1 MIEWILSSSVLLAVV
16 ILLRQ
21 LLKGRISLRLQY
33 ALWGLVL
40 LRLLIPVSIGS
51 AAFSV
56 ANAVPADSRAMPD
69 RGITSAQE
77 YIRSGTA
84 EREYALPVQH
94 GEYVSAHTAP
104 NPKDGTGELVS
115 SGSLAERLQP
125 AFVLRLLWIAG
136 MIAAAL
142 CLFGSNLRFALRL
155 KKTRKLLRM
164 ETLPVYLTAEADT
177 PCLFGL
183 FRPAIYV
190 TAEAAEDEVRL
201 RHVIRHE
208 LTHYRHG
215 DQIWALLRGF
225 CLILHWYN
233 PLVWWG
239 AFLSRRDAEL
249 ACDEDT
255 IRSLGEEERAA
266 YGRTLICMTC
276 TKRPALLVTATT
288 MTGSKGGIRERIRLI
303 ARRPRMAFITL
314 ILVLLATAAAVGC
327 TFTGAQTTEGASP
340 SPAPTAENS
349 SAPKPDATPT
359 PAPSP
364 AEPSDEWFLE
374 RAQAVIDDYLAD
386 TEISCLPVAGALRRR
401 DDGSVEVNYGCLGLR
416 YTLSVV
422 FKRGEDGSWA
432 QWPDNTVI
440 LNERVQERAELK
452 LDPSLRNVPGPVAD
466 FALETAQKELDY
478 YELTLGY
485 VFDEARVTGIT
496 SIPTGVAGL
505 NKATNLY
512 LLEYRFLPNKDQEII
527 MAGGMTMENGWLT
540 EWGSAG
546 QPYLLMEVEDRED
559 SQVWTDICTTNTDVI
574 TEEYGTPEMLENY
587 GNQYT
592 AAAMELRQKYMNRVD
607 PASPMGFSVITETK
621 DLEEI
626 GRLWAESFIPQYL
639 SLPEDHPRRCEEV
652 SVLQC
657 VLDSEYLNGRP
668 GGRTLIYRMLFIC
681 RPSDENAFDQSFA
694 GWAEKVTAEGHPQ
707 YAGWWSFGFYT
718 VLQPRQNNCYECV
731 ETGSGGYGG
740 WGYVNYGLK
749 ETLLYFFPLDSV
761 TSDDYSDENYLMI
774 LPLIDWRSM
783 DHQSPK
789 IWDALWERLDRAC
802 LTEGRVYGQED
813 TRMWSDVYP
822 DDQAY
827 RDMYMILG
835 FLNSDGAYAEGLATL
850 LKKQYDYDSQTFECC
865 LKYYLTEDQQR
876 IVRLSIAGE
885 GEKEALTATLHFYD
899 GPTKEKTE
907 PKGQRTV
914 VLDGSDHGD
923 AEKLKGL
930 KTIIDGIRYWNDDY
944 MVDRVEF
951 WFDGDVEFSDKNRIF
966 YFSYDQQEICFDHYF
981 AQLSPKAVEYLK
993 SIAEE

>member
-40 LRLLIPVSIGS
+40 LRLLVPVSFGS
-51 AAFSV
+51 TALSV
-56 ANAVPADSRAMPD
+56 VNAVPAEVRTIPEAAVTHGPAVILTDNEERTNVSPGQR
-69 RGITSAQE
+69 SE
-77 YIRSGTA
+77 YIPGRETTHQAPGSGEARSVGP
-84 EREYALPVQH
+84 EVRPR
-94 GEYVSAHTAP
+94 SAKT
-104 NPKDGTGELVS
+104 
-115 SGSLAERLQP
+115 
-125 AFVLRLLWIAG
+125 VLRILWIAG
-136 MIAAAL
+136 MALTAL
-142 CLFGSNLRFALRL
+142 CLLGSNLLYARRLRAD
-155 KKTRKLLRM
+155 RQLLRQ
-164 ETLPVYLTAEADT
+164 EALPVYLTGAADT

-190 TAEAAEDEVRL
+190 TPEAAEDEERL

-208 LTHYRHG
+208 LTHHRHG
-215 DQIWALLRGF
+215 DQIWSLLRGF

-276 TKRPALLVTATT
+276 AKRPALLVTATT
-288 MTGSKGGIRERIRLI
+288 MTGSHRGIRERIRLI
-303 ARRPRMAFITL
+303 AQKPKTALAALFA
-314 ILVLLATAAAVGC
+314 VLLIAAIAVGC
-327 TFTGAQTTEGASP
+327 TFTGAKTPAAET
-340 SPAPTAENS
+340 PAPEPTTSANT
-349 SAPKPDATPT
+349 SAPK

-364 AEPSDEWFLE
+364 ADPSDEWFLE
-374 RAQAVIDDYLAD
+374 QAKSAVDEYTAE
-386 TEISCLPVAGALRRR
+386 TGISCLPVAGALRRL
-401 DDGSVEVNYGCLGLR
+401 DNGSVEVNYGCLGLR

-422 FKRGEDGSWA
+422 FKKGEDGSWA

-452 LDPSLRNVPGPVAD
+452 LDPSLKDVPGPVAD
-466 FALETAQKELDY
+466 YALETAQQALDY
-478 YELTLGY
+478 YELGLGY

-505 NKATNLY
+505 YKATNLY

-527 MAGGMTMENGWLT
+527 LAGGMTMEDGWLT

-546 QPYLLMEVEDRED
+546 QPYLLMEVEDRD
-559 SQVWTDICTTNTDVI
+559 DAQVWTDICTTNTDVI
-574 TEEYGTPEMLENY
+574 TQEYGTPAMLEAY
-587 GNQYT
+587 GNEYT
-592 AAAMELRQKYMNRVD
+592 AAAVELRQKYLNRVESSE
-607 PASPMGFSVITETK
+607 PVGFSVRTDSENP
-621 DLEEI
+621 EEI
-626 GRLWAESFIPQYL
+626 GRLWAEAFISQYL
-639 SLPEDHPRRCEEV
+639 SLPEDHPRHSEEAAVLRCSLEAEQL
-652 SVLQC
+652 SG
-657 VLDSEYLNGRP
+657 SP
-668 GGRTLIYRMLFIC
+668 GGRTLIYSASFVC
-681 RPSDENAFDQSFA
+681 KPTDEKAFEQSFA
-694 GWAEKVTAEGHPQ
+694 GWAEPVMSEGHSQ
-707 YAGWWSFGFYT
+707 YAGWWSFGWFV
-718 VLQPRQNNCYECV
+718 VLQPRRNNVWECI
-731 ETGSGGYGG
+731 EAGSGGYGG
-740 WGYVNYGLK
+740 WGFVNYGLK
-749 ETLLYFFPLDSV
+749 ETLMYLYPLDSV
-761 TSDDYSDENYLMI
+761 SSDEYMDENYLMI
-774 LPLIDWRSM
+774 LPLIDWRDM
-783 DHQSPK
+783 DRRSAK
-789 IWDALWERLDRAC
+789 TWDVLWERLDRAS
-802 LTEGRVYGQED
+802 LTEGRVYGPED

-850 LKKQYDYDSQTFECC
+850 MKKQYDYDPHTFECC

-876 IVRLSIAGE
+876 IVRLSIAGD
-885 GEKEALTATLHFYD
+885 GGKEALTATLHFYD

-914 VLDGSDHGD
+914 VLDGSDPGD

-944 MVDRVEF
+944 MTDRVEF
-951 WFDGDVEFSDKNRIF
+951 WFDGDVEFSDKNRIY
-966 YFSYDQQEICFDHYF
+966 YFSYDKQKICYDHYF
-981 AQLSPKAVEYLK
+981 AQLSPKAVEDLK